1 MKCPHCNV
9 GVYFEF
15 GEIVWKEDEDTSE
28 TELLERGYGIFHSH
42 CPECDRLV
50 VLFKEGGYM
59 KAESSFDS
67 GYLVNISVEEIIY
80 PKFVNRKVEAEVP
93 ERYRKDFL
101 EACAVLPMSPKA
113 SAALSR
119 RILQDI
125 LREHFPV
132 KHSSLA
138 TEIEQFIGLK
148 DVPSYLSQAVDA
160 IRNIGNFAAHP
171 LKDTNTGEIVEVE
184 SGEAEWLL
192 DVLESLFDFAFIQP
206 NRLAERK
213 KSLNEKLRSLG
224 KPTMKG

>member
-1 MKCPHCNV
+1 MKCPHCSV
-9 GVYFEF
+9 GVSLEF
-15 GEIVWKEDEDTSE
+15 GKTVWAEKDVEKTGM
-28 TELLERGYGIFHSH
+28 GYGLFYAH
-42 CPECDRLV
+42 CPECAGLV
-50 VLFKEGGYM
+50 VLFKRGYY
-59 KAESSFDS
+59 KVEYTTRYENN
-67 GYLVNISVEEIIY
+67 YLEDITLEEIIY
-80 PKFVNRKVEAEVP
+80 PKSVNRKVETEVP

-101 EACAVLPMSPKA
+101 EACAVLPISAKA

-125 LREHFPV
+125 LREHFTI
-132 KHSSLA
+132 KYSSLA
-138 TEIEQFIGLK
+138 TEIEKFIALK

-184 SGEAEWLL
+184 AGEAEWLL

-213 KSLNEKLRSLG
+213 KSLNEKLKSLG

>member
-1 MKCPHCNV
+1 MKCPHCSV
-9 GVYFEF
+9 GVSFEF
-15 GEIVWKEDEDTSE
+15 GKIVWEEEDVEKPDM
-28 TELLERGYGIFHSH
+28 GYGIFYDH
-42 CPECDRLV
+42 CPECADLV
-50 VLFKEGGYM
+50 VLFKRGSYKEKKSDYYT
-59 KAESSFDS
+59 DS
-67 GYLVNISVEEIIY
+67 YLEDILFEEIIY
-80 PKFVNRKVEAEVP
+80 PKFVNRKVETEVP

-101 EACAVLPMSPKA
+101 EACAVLPISAKA

-125 LREHFPV
+125 LREHFKI

-138 TEIEQFIGLK
+138 TEIEQFIALK

-213 KSLNEKLRSLG
+213 KSLNEKLKSLG

>member
-1 MKCPHCNV
+1 MKCPHCDI
-9 GVYFEF
+9 GVKFVF
-15 GEIVWKEDEDTSE
+15 GKVVWEDAEIENTDM
-28 TELLERGYGIFHSH
+28 GHGIFFSH
-42 CPECDRLV
+42 CSECSGLV
-50 VLFKEGGYM
+50 VLFKRGYY
-59 KAESSFDS
+59 KEENTTHYDNN
-67 GYLVNISVEEIIY
+67 YLEDITFEEIIY
-80 PKFVNRKVEAEVP
+80 PKSVNRKVEIEVP

-101 EACAVLPMSPKA
+101 EACAVLPMSAKA

-125 LREHFPV
+125 LREHFKI

-138 TEIEQFIGLK
+138 TEIEQFIALK

-192 DVLESLFDFAFIQP
+192 EVLESLFDFAFIQP